1 ARKGIDAVFI
11 RLCRPLS
18 AAVQVAGGNCG
29 AGDGSAGGVG
39 DVACQTGADF
49 LSQRRADKCK
59 FGKKNGK
66 KVSTQGSAS
75 HVGGYYTSIHACVE
89 HAHPGVNAC
98 IITSNV
104 GGATLSRNL
113 LAILLAELTFV

>member
-39 DVACQTGADF
+39 DVACQTCADF

-89 HAHPGVNAC
+89 HAHPGRR
-98 IITSNV
+98 
-104 GGATLSRNL
+104 GGLKPRRRLKPAPHSGKPQM
-113 LAILLAELTFV
+113 AESLN